1 MRRNGCDIRSVG
13 RPDSG
18 PRCGVKVGDTI
29 LFGNYAGCEVTGA
42 HEEHLSMPEE
52 DVLGILQ

>member
-18 PRCGVKVGDTI
+18 SRCEVKAGDTI

-42 HEEHLSMPEE
+42 HEERPIMPEE